1 MFSGADIRKI
11 RIIADLTAKQL
22 GELTGYSRGY
32 ICLLEAD
39 KFHVSDRFMKSLYCN
54 LLNSEDFKTK
64 FNRLIQEVNQEVKN
78 AESYI

>member
-1 MFSGADIRKI
+1 MFTGADIRKI
-11 RIIADLTAKQL
+11 RIIADLSAKQL

-64 FNRLIQEVNQEVKN
+64 FYRLIKEVKN

>member
-1 MFSGADIRKI
+1 MFTGADIRKI

-32 ICLLEAD
+32 ICLLEAG

-64 FNRLIQEVNQEVKN
+64 FNRLIQEVKN

>member
-1 MFSGADIRKI
+1 MFTGADIRKI

-39 KFHVSDRFMKSLYCN
+39 KFHVSDRFMKALYCN
-54 LLNSEDFKTK
+54 LLNSEEFKTN
-64 FNRLIQEVNQEVKN
+64 FNRLIQEVKN